1 MVVAPRFFFL
11 ADSGFSTNIVGEIRR
26 FAKVWRHNLPIM
38 KNNAHFAFLFLLF
51 FLSPLAAVAQ
61 SAKDLIKISDILR
74 QTPEEI
80 PFFDTAGFGEF
91 QVAIRFPYGSARI
104 LNAAEYDSI
113 KTFGKVSVSYI
124 YTQYTQSQPNQ
135 KELDRD
141 RYEALRR
148 LAPDLFNDPGIHWET
163 LVQTAAVTA
172 DSARRLFHGFVITY
186 QPPVS
191 EARKKKIKGELDMLV
206 DCAKKRPPD
215 GSPQFPGGMDSLQLW
230 LERNVKFPKDEKL
243 AKGASRAALIEFQID
258 TATGKPRAIRVSR
271 GASIRHNEHIKTV
284 VDKMPP
290 WTKGEPGIE
299 FAVVLQFTLDETGK
313 SRTDCGPLRGY
324 RPADCKGLKSDSVV
338 MKVMDRNKN
347 WKKMLVVE
355 DVTGSMMPYIAD
367 LLLWNALKGN
377 LQNTAHFVFFNDGD
391 RKSNYEKEIGK
402 TGGIYHAKPKNVD
415 ALEDIM
421 LNAIV
426 GGEGGDT
433 PENDIEA
440 ILEGIKQCPECEE
453 VVLIADNSAT
463 PRDLE
468 LLDQVSKPVHVV
480 LCGIRTKPNPAHL
493 LIAWKTKGSLHTIKE
508 DITNLAELQE
518 GNSVTVMGK
527 TYKIVN
533 GRFMEVGKM

>member
-1 MVVAPRFFFL
+1 
-11 ADSGFSTNIVGEIRR
+11 
-26 FAKVWRHNLPIM
+26 M
-38 KNNAHFAFLFLLF
+38 KNNAPFSVFFLF
-51 FLSPLAAVAQ
+51 FLLASFAVNAQ
-61 SAKDLIKISDILR
+61 SAKNAVKVADILR

-91 QVAIRFPYGSARI
+91 QIAIRFPYGSPRI
-104 LNAAEYDSI
+104 LNAADYEAI
-113 KTFGKVSVSYI
+113 KTYGKVSVSYI
-124 YTQYTQSQPNQ
+124 YTKYTQSQPNQ
-135 KELDRD
+135 RELDRD

-148 LAPDLFNDPGIHWET
+148 LAPDLFNDPGIFWET

-191 EARKKKIKGELDMLV
+191 AAKKAKIKGELDMLV
-206 DCAKKRPPD
+206 DCAKKRPPE
-215 GSPQFPGGMDSLQLW
+215 GSPRFPGGNDSLQLW
-230 LERNVKFPKDEKL
+230 LERNIKFPKEEKL
-243 AKGASRAALIEFQID
+243 DKGASRAALIEFQID

-271 GASIRHNEHIKTV
+271 GASLRHNEHIKAMV
-284 VDKMPP
+284 EKMPP
-290 WTKGEPGIE
+290 WGKGEPGIE
-299 FAVVLQFTLDETGK
+299 FAVVLQFTLGEDGK
-313 SRTDCGPLRGY
+313 GRSDCGPLRGY
-324 RPADCKGLKSDSVV
+324 RPADCKGLKSDSLV
-338 MKVMDRNKN
+338 MKVMDRNKD

-377 LQNTAHFVFFNDGD
+377 LQNTAHFVFFNDGNAK
-391 RKSNYEKEIGK
+391 RNEEKEIGK
-402 TGGIYHAKPKNVD
+402 TGGIYHTKPKNVD
-415 ALEDIM
+415 VLEETM
-421 LNAIV
+421 LDAIV

-440 ILEGIKQCPECEE
+440 VLEGIKQCPECEE

-468 LLDQVSKPVHVV
+468 LLDQVTKPVHVV
-480 LCGIRTKPNPAHL
+480 LCGVRTKPNPAHL

-518 GNSVTVMGK
+518 GGSVTVMGK
-527 TYKIVN
+527 IFKIVN